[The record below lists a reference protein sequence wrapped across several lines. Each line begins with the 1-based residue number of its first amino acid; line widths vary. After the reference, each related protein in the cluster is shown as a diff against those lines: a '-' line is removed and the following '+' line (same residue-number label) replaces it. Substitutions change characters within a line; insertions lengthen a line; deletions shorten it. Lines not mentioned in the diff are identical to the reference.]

1 MILCLLFSAGQA
13 IAQLAEDLDP
23 GSVVQSF
30 NNARIIIGD
39 GTVVERGSIL
49 IRAGIILA
57 VGPASSMN
65 LPAGVVSY
73 DLEGQTVIP
82 ALVNTHAHLGW
93 EAYGDWGSQFF
104 TEET

>member
-1 MILCLLFSAGQA
+1 MILSLLFSGGQV
-13 IAQLAEDLDP
+13 IAQPAEDLDL

-65 LPAGVVSY
+65 LPVDAVSY
-73 DLEGQTVIP
+73 DLDGQTVIP

-93 EAYGDWGSQFF
+93 EAYGIGGHSSLPRK
-104 TEET
+104 T